1 MSRTQTLKVPHEV
14 AGTDLR
20 PVLTLMPVPTTGE
33 HGGAEASDDG
43 GGKVGTIIKGLIA
56 TALVGHLA
64 VAGMAL
70 REAISTPDII
80 WDTAGIAKKST
91 ITKIAL
97 VPGAGAANYKNEVK
111 PKLDQ
116 AADAMR
122 LQGG

>member
-1 MSRTQTLKVPHEV
+1 MSRKQTLKVPQDA

-33 HGGAEASDDG
+33 HGGAEATDEPGKG
-43 GGKVGTIIKGLIA
+43 GLIVKALVGTV
-56 TALVGHLA
+56 LVGHLA
-64 VAGMAL
+64 SAAMVL
-70 REAISTPDII
+70 REAIGTPDII
-80 WDTAGIAKKST
+80 WDTAGIAKTPT
-91 ITKIAL
+91 IAKIAL
-97 VPGAGAANYKNEVK
+97 VPFVGAAGFKNTVK